1 MPKADATT
9 SIAVQ
14 SSVRFPKL
22 RSHSHRSPPHCY
34 TGCLRA
40 GGVVSYRP
48 RIGLGQAHHE
58 SSRPWRVP
66 RPLFEPLCGRHRDR
80 TECRREGCN
89 HSVAR
94 LIACPHRP
102 GQWQVLLLQVGCC
115 SVCESVTCRGTE
127 VMCGSARHSTEI
139 GDDTGLRSPLTGLQT
154 ASQIGATVVA
164 ATSTDGTVPLWS
176 VRGNSVEPISKI
188 SVRALGRRATSAAW
202 TADGNTVV
210 VGCVD
215 GTVSKW
221 DLRNTQVH
229 MLS

>member
-1 MPKADATT
+1 MQ
-9 SIAVQ
+9 AVWCLTGHE
-14 SSVRFPKL
+14 SGLVKL
-22 RSHSHRSPPHCY
+22 TMSRVDRGACHAHFLNHSAAV
-34 TGCLRA
+34 TG
-40 GGVVSYRP
+40 
-48 RIGLGQAHHE
+48 IGLSADE
-58 SSRPWRVP
+58 RVAITVSLDSSLALTDLDSGKSFHFRW
-66 RPLFEPLCGRHRDR
+66 G
-80 TECRREGCN
+80 
-89 HSVAR
+89 AA
-94 LIACPHRP
+94 ACVH
-102 GQWQVLLLQVGCC
+102 
-115 SVCESVTCRGTE
+115 ESVTCCGTE